1 MPIYHR
7 HRTDSNQV
15 AIAVSLKKA
24 GFKVIDLSAVGGG
37 CPDLLAL
44 TPNGELKL
52 IEVKNPQGK
61 NRLTDSQKNLI
72 ESGWPVT
79 IVRIP
84 GDCETL
90 VNGNHA

>member
-1 MPIYHR
+1 MPKHYR
-7 HRTDSNQV
+7 HRTDSNQS
-15 AIAVSLKKA
+15 AIAASLKKA

-44 TPNGELKL
+44 TSTGELKL
-52 IEVKNPQGK
+52 IEVKNPQGRD
-61 NRLTDSQKNLI
+61 RLTKCQKTRI
-72 ESGWPVT
+72 SEGWPVT

-90 VNGNHA
+90 VNGNHG

>member
-1 MPIYHR
+1 MPKHYR
-7 HRTDSNQV
+7 HRTDSNQS
-15 AIAVSLKKA
+15 AIAASLKKA

-44 TPNGELKL
+44 TPDGQLKL
-52 IEVKNPQGK
+52 IEVKNPQGR
-61 NRLTDSQKNLI
+61 NRLTDSQKDLI

>member
-1 MPIYHR
+1 MPKHYR
-7 HRTDSNQV
+7 HRTDSNQS
-15 AIAVSLKKA
+15 AIAASLKKA

-37 CPDLLAL
+37 CPDLLTL

-52 IEVKNPQGK
+52 IEVKNPQGR
-61 NRLTDSQKNLI
+61 NRLTDSQKDLI